1 MITSMARASSSGAPR
16 RRPGG
21 WLAGAVVAWLALAA
35 TASAQYI
42 TFGKNK
48 VHYRD
53 FQWAVL
59 RSPHCDLFYY
69 PEEEALARIALAQA
83 EASYRLQRARFVHDI
98 RSPVPIILYS
108 SHQDFEQTNVTSY
121 LIPEGVAGLTEGAR
135 GRVLMPFGGSHPDF
149 ARTLRHEM
157 VHAFQFSVAERTWRA
172 NPRRPPAPAPLWFT
186 EGLAEHWS
194 RTWDADGDLVLRD
207 LVLTG
212 RLPAIGDFWR
222 YDGTFTLYKLG
233 ESVLDFVAASYGDD
247 KLLLFYTEAGR
258 VPRFEDLFPLIL
270 GITQE
275 ELSARWTQALRR
287 RYYPLVIT
295 AQSVREL
302 GRRVPLWGVELKPTP
317 IPAEVPGWDERFI
330 FLSPQSGNANLYGAS
345 YRTEKPR
352 PRVLVKGERS
362 PELLSFHAYDSRM
375 DVSRDGRLIFS
386 AQSGEHDELTIF
398 DLTRSREV
406 GRWGFDDLVGL
417 RSPQWDAEGRW
428 VIFAGLRRDGCAD
441 LYLLDSRTGERRR
454 LTDDR
459 FLDADPALHPDGRHV
474 AFVSDRGPQGEQG
487 ARNLC
492 LLDLATG
499 VVTLLTQGRQW
510 DLTPTWSP
518 DGSRLLFVSTRDGG
532 RDLYTLDLRG
542 RGARLTHAVEAIL
555 DPRWLASGDTL
566 IASLYHEEKL
576 ETIVLPL
583 GEVAPADSIR
593 ETPGV
598 PPREAPD
605 LPPDTLQVTRA
616 AYRASFGLDAAQG
629 GVAVDPVLGSGE
641 GLQVLLR
648 DMMGNRIVF
657 LQLGNTT
664 ISTQDFADNFSAGV
678 AVVDLSRRLNRGLSV
693 YHHAG
698 NYYDEIDRPYFERR
712 VGASALLSYPL
723 SRFTR
728 LETTFGLAYAEKEN
742 PTADL
747 TRHGAVATHYVSW
760 IHDTSLWEA
769 TGPIDGSRQHLTLG
783 LTMNLRRPGVENV
796 LLLADARRYLR
807 LGRHAALATRLQAR
821 ASGGPDPQVFLL
833 GGSSTLRGYPWR
845 EFHGTKA
852 LLANAELRVP
862 VLRRFMLDPSLVG
875 PIAFPGIQGA
885 LFFDLGQTWY
895 TTPPTRFRG
904 SYGIGFRM
912 GLGGLL
918 VLRLD
923 LARRTD
929 LHAWPRRT
937 ETEFFVGWNF

>member
-1 MITSMARASSSGAPR
+1 MARASSSGLR
-16 RRPGG
+16 RRAGR
-21 WLAGAVVAWLALAA
+21 LVAGAVAASLALAA

-48 VHYRD
+48 VHYRSFD
-53 FQWAVL
+53 WAVL
-59 RSPHCDLFYY
+59 RSPHCDLYYY
-69 PEEEALARIALAQA
+69 PEEEELARIAVAQA
-83 EASYRLQRARFVHDI
+83 EVSYRLQRARFVRDI
-98 RSPVPIILYS
+98 GSPVPIILYS

-121 LIPEGVAGLTEGAR
+121 MIPEGVAGLTEGTR

-157 VHAFQFSVAERTWRA
+157 VHAFQFSVVERTWRA
-172 NPRRPPAPAPLWFT
+172 NPRRAPVTAPLWFT

-194 RTWDADGDLVLRD
+194 REWDADGDLVLRD
-207 LVLTG
+207 LVLSG
-212 RLPAIGDFWR
+212 KLPAIAGFWR

-233 ESVLDFVAASYGDD
+233 QSVLDFVARTYGDD

-258 VPRFEDLFPLIL
+258 VRRFEDLLPLIL
-270 GITQE
+270 GIDQG
-275 ELSARWTQALRR
+275 ELSARWTQELRR
-287 RYYPLVIT
+287 RYYPAVAT
-295 AQSVREL
+295 ARSVLEQ
-302 GRRVPLWGVELKPTP
+302 GRRVPIWGLELKPTP
-317 IPAEVPGWDERFI
+317 VPAGVPGWDGRFI
-330 FLSPQSGNANLYGAS
+330 FLSPQSGNANLYGAA
-345 YRTEKPR
+345 YGKGKPR

-362 PELLSFHAYDSRM
+362 PGLLSFHAYESRM
-375 DVSRDGRLIFS
+375 DVSHDGRLIFS
-386 AQSGEHDELTIF
+386 AQSGEHDELTVF
-398 DLTRSREV
+398 DLTRSRVV

-417 RSPQWDAEGRW
+417 RSPQWDAEGRR

-441 LYLLDSRTGERRR
+441 LYLLDTLTGERRR
-454 LTDDR
+454 LTEDR

-474 AFVSDRGPQGEQG
+474 AFVSDRGPDGEHG

-499 VVTLLTQGRQW
+499 AVTLLTRGPQW
-510 DLTPTWSP
+510 DLVPAWSP
-518 DGSRLLFVSTRDGG
+518 DGSQLLFVSTRAGG
-532 RDLYTLDLRG
+532 RDLYTLDLNG
-542 RGARLTHAVEAIL
+542 RGARLTHAVESIL
-555 DPRWLASGDTL
+555 DPRWLPSGREV
-566 IASLYHEEKL
+566 IASLYLDEKL
-576 ETIVLPL
+576 ETVVLPV
-583 GEVAPADSIR
+583 GPVAPADSIR
-593 ETPGV
+593 ETPGAM
-598 PPREAPD
+598 PRARPE
-605 LPPDTLQVTRA
+605 LPPDTLRVQHA
-616 AYRASFGLDAAQG
+616 AYRPSFGLDAAQG

-678 AVVDLSRRLNRGLSV
+678 AVLDLSHRLNRGLSV

-698 NYYDEIDRPYFERR
+698 NYFDELDRPYFERR

-728 LETTFGLAYAEKEN
+728 LETTFGLAYAEKEK
-742 PTADL
+742 PSADVA
-747 TRHGAVATHYVSW
+747 RHGAIATHYISW
-760 IHDTSLWEA
+760 IHDTSLWEV

-807 LGRHAALATRLQAR
+807 LGRHAAFAARLQAR

-833 GGSSTLRGYPWR
+833 GGASTLRGYPWR

-852 LLANAELRVP
+852 ILANAELRAP
-862 VLRRFMLDPSLVG
+862 VLRRFMLDPALVG
-875 PIAFPGIQGA
+875 PITFPGIQGA

-895 TTPPTRFRG
+895 NTPPTRMKG

-937 ETEFFVGWNF
+937 ETEFFVGWNY